1 MSVLSL
7 NRTRIKFCGF
17 KRAEDIDLAVSLG
30 VDALGFVMWP
40 NSQRSISVEQLA
52 LLSSRVPAFV
62 TRVGLFV
69 DQSAELIDQ
78 CLPYLDM
85 LQFHGNETP
94 QACQQYSLP
103 WMKALRMRDGVDL
116 AHEAQRYHQAQAL
129 LLDAYRPGTPGGTG
143 ETFDWSRIPANLA
156 KPVILAGGL
165 SGDNIYSAVR
175 QVAPYAVDVSGGI
188 EASDGFKDVD
198 KMVAFV
204 NQVALA
210 NAGVSS
216 PSDI

>member
-1 MSVLSL
+1 MSANSL
-7 NRTRIKFCGF
+7 TRTRIKFCGF
-17 KRAEDIDLAVSLG
+17 TRTEDINRAVALG

-40 NSQRSISVEQLA
+40 QSKRSVDVEQLA
-52 LLSSRVPAFV
+52 SLCSHVPAFV

-69 DQSAELIDQ
+69 DQPAELIEQ

-94 QACQQYSLP
+94 EACQQYCLP
-103 WMKALRMRDGVDL
+103 WMKALRMRDEMDL
-116 AHEAQRYHQAQAL
+116 AHEAQRYHRAQAL

-165 SGDNIYSAVR
+165 TADNIADAVR

-188 EASDGFKDVD
+188 EVSHGRKDAS
-198 KMVAFV
+198 KMASFV
-204 NQVALA
+204 RHVALA
-210 NAGVSS
+210 DAR
-216 PSDI
+216 

>member
-1 MSVLSL
+1 MSASPQI
-7 NRTRIKFCGF
+7 RTRIKFCGF
-17 KRAEDIDLAVSLG
+17 TRDEDIDLAVALG

-40 NSQRSISVEQLA
+40 KSARSVNVEQLVA
-52 LLSSRVPAFV
+52 LSARVPAFV

-69 DQSAELIDQ
+69 DQPAELIEQ

-94 QACQQYSLP
+94 DECQRFSLP
-103 WMKALRMRDGVDL
+103 WMKALRMRDEIDL
-116 AHEAQRYHQAQAL
+116 THEAERYHHAQAL

-165 SGDNIYSAVR
+165 SADNIADAVR

-188 EASDGFKDVD
+188 EASHGCKDAD
-198 KMVAFV
+198 KMASFV
-204 NQVALA
+204 RHVALA
-210 NAGVSS
+210 
-216 PSDI
+216 DTH